1 MGWNGK
7 KIKKEIHDNNEI
19 EQFGFKGSD
28 CLVPFPC
35 LNLGQVGTL
44 LFSYLIIAATGKTA
58 VAWTDHDNLR
68 QHTYMLA
75 CTIWFL
81 N

>member
-1 MGWNGK
+1 MALPKVGMKWK
-7 KIKKEIHDNNEI
+7 KIKKEIHDNNDI

-44 LFSYLIIAATGKTA
+44 LFSFNYYLIIAATAKTA
-58 VAWTDHDNLR
+58 VAWT
-68 QHTYMLA
+68 
-75 CTIWFL
+75 L
-81 N
+81 NRPW

>member
-1 MGWNGK
+1 MALPKVGMKWK
-7 KIKKEIHDNNEI
+7 KIKKEIHDNNDI

-44 LFSYLIIAATGKTA
+44 LFSYLIIAATAKTA
-58 VAWTDHDNLR
+58 VA
-68 QHTYMLA
+68 
-75 CTIWFL
+75 
-81 N
+81 